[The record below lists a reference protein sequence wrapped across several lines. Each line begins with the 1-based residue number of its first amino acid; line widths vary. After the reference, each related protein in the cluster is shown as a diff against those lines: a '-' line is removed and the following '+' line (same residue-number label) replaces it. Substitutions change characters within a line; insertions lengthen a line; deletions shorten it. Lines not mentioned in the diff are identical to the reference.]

1 MSENLFHYTDALAVK
16 AILEN
21 RELWLSD
28 IRFLNDSQ
36 EMNDGVKYVVDVLR
50 ADVPDFQLD
59 ERYTTNATEF
69 LMETFDEHISR
80 YMDDEPT
87 FVCSFSEA
95 SNQLSQWRAYGG
107 YAIEF
112 DRGIMEAELDLF
124 QCLYDDSEKKKYAAE
139 IVYDAIRGLAT
150 DLAKYDGVF
159 SPASMSYL
167 SLLVRTA
174 SIFKDESFYEEREVR
189 CAIDVPLPNSKLRF
203 RSRGGLLIPFISVT
217 FPLKAV
223 KAIHVGPMRDQDLAH
238 TSMKALVSMV
248 MSNFPTEDDAT
259 VPDIDVVMSKIPF
272 RASS

>member
-1 MSENLFHYTDALAVK
+1 MTGNLFHYTDAMAVK
-16 AILEN
+16 AILEKK
-21 RELWLSD
+21 ELWLSD

-59 ERYTTNATEF
+59 EGCTAAATEF
-69 LMETFDEHISR
+69 LMETFDDHISK

-95 SNQLSQWRAYGG
+95 GNQLSQWRAYGS

-112 DRGIMEAELDLF
+112 DKSVMEGELDLF
-124 QCLYDDSEKKKYAAE
+124 QCLYGEAEKKKYASKMVHE
-139 IVYDAIRGLAT
+139 AIQGLAT
-150 DLAKYDGVF
+150 DLTNNNGVF
-159 SPASMSYL
+159 GSDFINYS

-189 CAIDVPLPNSKLRF
+189 CAIDVVLPTTELKF
-203 RSRGGLLIPFISVT
+203 RSKGGLLIPYIVVK
-217 FPLKAV
+217 FPLEAI
-223 KAIHVGPMRDQDLAH
+223 KAIHVGPMRDQELAF

-248 MSNFPTEDDAT
+248 THGFPAESDA
-259 VPDIDVVMSKIPF
+259 PIPEIQVVMSKIPY